1 MSTYKTFADCK
12 LAHPECDVYVKE
24 FFGDTSFSPSKTDID
39 YVPAV
44 PSDYL
49 MSVYSFLSKGF
60 ELAGGDIY
68 IGVGGD
74 VIEVDSINPPSNLNR
89 RWPCDKD
96 RYILKAKALESLP
109 SHGIASI
116 QSASGHIES
125 INDYP
130 IEQVLR
136 GLETEVKSASGHPS
150 SSAKLYKA
158 CLDML
163 SAIDGERLTQRAYG
177 FYCEFHGEQAIDFD
191 EWVQDEDQ
199 RAPWEF
205 MVKRGGL

>member
-12 LAHPECDVYVKE
+12 LANPDDSVFTSTLVEGSFCQYKDHIHTVECN
-24 FFGDTSFSPSKTDID
+24 
-39 YVPAV
+39 PA
-44 PSDYL
+44 DYL
-49 MSVYSFLSKGF
+49 MSMGEFLGKEFKLAQGDFYIDVDGCVYCVKDLNDVD
-60 ELAGGDIY
+60 DINNEASS
-68 IGVGGD
+68 D
-74 VIEVDSINPPSNLNR
+74 R
-89 RWPCDKD
+89 F
-96 RYILKAKALESLP
+96 RYILKAKALESCA

-125 INDYP
+125 INDFP

-136 GLETEVKSASGHPS
+136 GLETEVKSVAGHPS

-177 FYCEFHGEQAIDFD
+177 FYCEFHGEQSIDFD